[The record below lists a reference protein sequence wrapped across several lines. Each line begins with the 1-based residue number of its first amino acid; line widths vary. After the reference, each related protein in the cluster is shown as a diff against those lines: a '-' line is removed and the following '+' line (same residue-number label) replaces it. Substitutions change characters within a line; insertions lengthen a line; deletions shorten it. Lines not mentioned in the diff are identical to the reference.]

1 MQEVQKT
8 NVKAIVSIVLAVL
21 SVLCCCVWWLSMM
34 LGIAAVVVGIL
45 GYRDEN
51 PSLRDLAI
59 AGIVVGAVGV
69 AIAAAVAIMQ
79 VLVYFQMF

>member
-34 LGIAAVVVGIL
+34 FGIAAVVVGIL

-51 PSLRDLAI
+51 PALRDLAI
-59 AGIVVGAVGV
+59 AGLVVGAVGV
-69 AIAAAVAIMQ
+69 AIAAAVAIME
-79 VLVYFQMF
+79 VLVYIQMI